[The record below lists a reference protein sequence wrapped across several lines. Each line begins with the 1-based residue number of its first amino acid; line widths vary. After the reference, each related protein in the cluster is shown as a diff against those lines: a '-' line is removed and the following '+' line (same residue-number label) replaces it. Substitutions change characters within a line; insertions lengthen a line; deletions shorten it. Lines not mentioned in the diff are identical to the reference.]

1 MGHIL
6 FWDISCILFCFFLI
20 VILGERI
27 MFLFYRKFYRSYS
40 SNFSQIKCLEND
52 QAGVLLSFL
61 IYIQRSFYWR
71 KEGKLSHDSY

>member
-1 MGHIL
+1 
-6 FWDISCILFCFFLI
+6 
-20 VILGERI
+20 

-40 SNFSQIKCLEND
+40 YNFSQIKHLEND

-61 IYIQRSFYWR
+61 IYIQRSFYRR